1 MRATLE
7 RTFRSFR
14 TRNFRLYYLGL
25 AVSNVGTW
33 LQTVA
38 QAWVVLELTG
48 SGVALGLLAA
58 AQWGPILVFGAW
70 GGVIA
75 DRFERRRVILVTQTI
90 SGVQALLLGFVVLSG
105 WATVWLIY
113 VFALLLG
120 LVNAVDNPARRA
132 FIPQLVEPGEV
143 SNAMGLNTAVMT
155 STRIIGPAAAGLLIG
170 TIGAGWCFVA
180 NGFSFAAVIVA
191 TLALDRSRLR
201 PSPRVS
207 RARGQ
212 VRQGLR
218 YAWDDP
224 VLRRTLLAAAVVATL
239 AFNYPTTLPLLTTET
254 FGGDA
259 GTFGALLAVASIG
272 SLLGALVAASRPGA
286 TQRFMAGASVAFG
299 LAMGAVA
306 SAPALTW
313 AFVLAVPMGAGG
325 SAFASMTSAVLQER
339 SRPEMRG
346 RLMALYAVVFLGST
360 PIGGPIVGWV
370 GEHVSPRAS
379 LYLGALAAVAVGLV
393 ASADGRRPSRRD
405 ATSRLRPCPV
415 STGHVS

>member
-1 MRATLE
+1 MRTTFE

-14 TRNFRLYYLGL
+14 SRNFRLYYLGL

-58 AQWGPILVFGAW
+58 AQWGPILLFGAW

-75 DRFERRRVILVTQTI
+75 DRFDRRRVILVTQSI
-90 SGVQALLLGFVVLSG
+90 SAVQALLLGAVVLSG
-105 WATVWLIY
+105 LATVWMIDA
-113 VFALLLG
+113 FALLLG
-120 LVNAVDNPARRA
+120 LINAVDNPARRA
-132 FIPQLVEPGEV
+132 FIPQLVERDEI

-155 STRIIGPAAAGLLIG
+155 STRIIGPAFAGLLIG

-180 NGFSFAAVIVA
+180 NGVSFAAVIVA
-191 TLALDRSRLR
+191 TLALDRSQLR
-201 PSPRVS
+201 PAPRVE
-207 RARGQ
+207 RAKGQ
-212 VRQGLR
+212 VREGMR

-239 AFNYPTTLPLLTTET
+239 AFNYATTLPLLTTET
-254 FGGDA
+254 FAGDA
-259 GTFGALLAVASIG
+259 GTFGALLAVASVG
-272 SLLGALVAASRPGA
+272 SLLGSLVAASRPHA
-286 TQRFMAGASVAFG
+286 TQTFMAGASMAFG
-299 LAMGAVA
+299 LAMAAVGA
-306 SAPALTW
+306 APALVW
-313 AFVLAVPMGAGG
+313 AFAFAIPMGAGG
-325 SAFASMTSAVLQER
+325 SAFASTTSAVLQDR

-379 LYLGALAAVAVGLV
+379 LYVGAVAAVGAGMGLAV
-393 ASADGRRPSRRD
+393 SARRAKFPRAAAAPALPSWET
-405 ATSRLRPCPV
+405 AQT
-415 STGHVS
+415 